1 MKIYALKSAVL
12 FQQLHANEKAG
23 LKKENYYIRDPL
35 TNINKYKVA
44 TNPYINSLM
53 QKFA

>member
-35 TNINKYKVA
+35 TNINRYKVA
-44 TNPYINSLM
+44 TNPYIIALM